1 MIKFII
7 KLLLLNEGGFF
18 RRAGNGGKG
27 MCMNQNGY
35 HPSGMQEYGRQQGG
49 YAPYGT
55 TPTGQQNGGAN
66 MAPPAA
72 PMSGGPMGGTP
83 AGNPYAMPPAGYT
96 APGSYT
102 MPPQQGNGGSFIPQ
116 TPYSPGYTSPGYQPP
131 AGNGY
136 PPQQQGYLPQGYPQ
150 AQPGYPQGQPGYPQ
164 APMAGY
170 QAPQGGTYTGGYS
183 PYAQMGRAPQA
194 PGQPMQGEYSPNN
207 PIPLN
212 GGGYIP
218 PKVPVRKHGFEF
230 REWHLLAL
238 SGILI
243 ALFILAVLILRS
255 PALKIILMIAAAGS
269 AGFLWIKPL
278 VAENRRLTYTIVAL
292 SLCVLTAV
300 SFLIKAPQDNTK
312 NKNQSQQPASA
323 ANTQAPVQGGVPEI
337 PAADPLKEENTEPA
351 VADNTLMERLI
362 YFFKLWSE
370 NRQDE
375 MLTLCAPS
383 WTGKQENPRTS
394 LFNTLANRFP
404 VNFRAESIT
413 GTDADSSR
421 QVTVTTE
428 IDRRNNKPRVKYR
441 MTVLMV
447 KENGEWYVDPKSLQ
461 TNDIEETPDP
471 NITPTPA
478 PTPTAAVYD
487 NTVLY
492 YNPKGGKYYH
502 AVPDCKNVGAK
513 YLPLAG
519 TFYYSQL
526 NDADFKDLQ
535 PCNVCGAPLRP

>member
-7 KLLLLNEGGFF
+7 KLLLIFGRSFF
-18 RRAGNGGKG
+18 KRAGNGGKG
-27 MCMNQNGY
+27 MRMNQNGY
-35 HPSGMQEYGRQQGG
+35 HPNGMQGYGRQQGG

-55 TPTGQQNGGAN
+55 PPTGQPNGAN
-66 MAPPAA
+66 NMPPAA
-72 PMSGGPMGGTP
+72 PVNNVPG
-83 AGNPYAMPPAGYT
+83 GNPYTMPPAGYT
-96 APGSYT
+96 MPGSYT
-102 MPPQQGNGGSFIPQ
+102 VPPQQGNGGSFIPQ

-131 AGNGY
+131 ATGGY
-136 PPQQQGYLPQGYPQ
+136 MPPQQQGYPPQGYPQ

-164 APMAGY
+164 APMNGY
-170 QAPQGGTYTGGYS
+170 QAPQGGAYTGGYS

-194 PGQPMQGEYSPNN
+194 PGQPVQGEYNPNN
-207 PIPLN
+207 TIPLN

-218 PKVPVRKHGFEF
+218 PKVPVRRRGFEF
-230 REWHLLAL
+230 RNWHLLAL

-243 ALFILAVLILRS
+243 ALFILAVLVLKS
-255 PALKIILMIAAAGS
+255 PILKIVLMILAAGS
-269 AGFLWIKPL
+269 AGFLWVKPL

-292 SLCVLTAV
+292 ALCVLTAI

-312 NKNQSQQPASA
+312 NTNQSQQAASSG
-323 ANTQAPVQGGVPEI
+323 NTEGTSQSGVPVI
-337 PAADPLKEENTEPA
+337 PAASSVSEATPEPA
-351 VADNTLMERLI
+351 IADNTLLERLI

-383 WTGKQENPRTS
+383 WTAKQENPRTS

-404 VNFRAESIT
+404 TNFTAESIS
-413 GTDADSSR
+413 GTDADTSR
-421 QVTVTTE
+421 QVTITTE
-428 IDRRNNKPRVKYR
+428 IDRRNNKPKVKYR

-471 NITPTPA
+471 NVTPTPTVA
-478 PTPTAAVYD
+478 PTEPVYS

-502 AVPDCKNVGAK
+502 SVPDCKNVGAK

-526 NDADFKDLQ
+526 NDEQFKELQ
-535 PCNVCGAPLRP
+535 PCNVCNAPLRP

>member
-1 MIKFII
+1 M
-7 KLLLLNEGGFF
+7 
-18 RRAGNGGKG
+18 R
-27 MCMNQNGY
+27 MNQNGY
-35 HPSGMQEYGRQQGG
+35 HPNGMQGYGQQQGG

-55 TPTGQQNGGAN
+55 PPTGQPNGAAN
-66 MAPPAA
+66 MVPPTA
-72 PMSGGPMGGTP
+72 PMGGAP
-83 AGNPYAMPPAGYT
+83 MNGAPVNSPYTMPPAGYT

-102 MPPQQGNGGSFIPQ
+102 VPPQQGNGGSFIPQ

-131 AGNGY
+131 ATGGYAPPQPQGY
-136 PPQQQGYLPQGYPQ
+136 PPQGYPQ
-150 AQPGYPQGQPGYPQ
+150 AQPGYPQGQGYPQ
-164 APMAGY
+164 APMTGY
-170 QAPQGGTYTGGYS
+170 QAPQGGAYTGGYS
-183 PYAQMGRAPQA
+183 PYTQMGRAPQA
-194 PGQPMQGEYSPNN
+194 PGQPMQGEYNPNN
-207 PIPLN
+207 TIPLN

-218 PKVPVRKHGFEF
+218 PKMPVRRRGFEF
-230 REWHLLAL
+230 RDWHLLVL

-243 ALFILAVLILRS
+243 ALFVLAVLVLKS
-255 PALKIILMIAAAGS
+255 PMLKILLIILAAGS

-292 SLCVLTAV
+292 ALCVLTAV

-312 NKNQSQQPASA
+312 NTNQNQQQAASSG
-323 ANTQAPVQGGVPEI
+323 NTQNTSQSGVPEI
-337 PAADPLKEENTEPA
+337 PAANTVSEATEEPA
-351 VADNTLMERLI
+351 IADTTLMDRLI
-362 YFFKLWSE
+362 NFFYLWSE

-375 MLTLCAPS
+375 MLALCAPS
-383 WTGKQENPRTS
+383 WIEKQENPRTS

-404 VNFRAESIT
+404 TNFTAESIT

-421 QVTVTTE
+421 QVTISTE
-428 IDRRNNKPRVKYR
+428 IDRRNNKPKVKYR

-447 KENGEWYVDPKSLQ
+447 KENGEWFVDPKSLQ

-478 PTPTAAVYD
+478 PTPTAAVFD

-502 AVPDCKNVGAK
+502 SVPDCKNVGAK